1 MVLRT
6 AGEPAI
12 LERENLW
19 NLDDGSCVGLLFFF
33 SFASVPAQKLDQA
46 DGV

>member
-33 SFASVPAQKLDQA
+33 FFFCLGSCSKA
-46 DGV
+46 